1 MVLAMVLAVLLLPLA
16 VLIKIDSPGPVILR
30 QPRVGLH
37 GRVFQMYKLRSM
49 RTDSEADGVARWAV
63 PGDPRITAVGRF
75 LRISRIDEL
84 PQVINVF
91 RGEMSVV
98 GPRPERPEWID
109 ELAGTYEQFHQRHTV
124 KPGITGMAQVH
135 HHYTSAL
142 VDWERKLFLDLY
154 YVRMSSLGL
163 ELLILLRTVMVVL
176 GRRGL

>member
-63 PGDPRITAVGRF
+63 PGDPRITAVGRY
-75 LRISRIDEL
+75 LRVSRLDEL
-84 PQVINVF
+84 PQVINVL
-91 RGEMSVV
+91 RGEMSMV

-109 ELAGTYEQFHQRHTV
+109 ELAGTFEQFHQRHAV

-135 HHYTSAL
+135 HRYTSAL
-142 VDWERKLFLDLY
+142 SDWEQKLFYDLY
-154 YVRMSSLGL
+154 YVRSATLWL
-163 ELLILLRTVMVVL
+163 EVLILAKTIAVVL